1 MKLGLA
7 AWGLRE
13 TPLEQQLAMAVRLN
27 VELLELSI
35 GNHPNDFIQLDSS
48 LERRREAAAL
58 FSRYGIACECAGTG
72 NDFTGADRSM
82 ASASLERVKQTVDIA
97 AELGCRWLRIFAG
110 FSPAS
115 EVTGKR
121 WSTMIECLAAVYDHA
136 EGTGVTPVIETHGGV
151 ESISGGIRHFA
162 STSTG
167 CESWGRM
174 LKELPDSAR
183 ILFDPANLRA
193 VGDEAP
199 EEFFSRFRERISAM
213 HLKDFAAVSGSGA
226 IRPAA
231 CGEGMIDNDRLY
243 SAIRDFAGPALIE
256 YEIPEDVEDGF
267 CRSLVTVHKYL
278 R

>member
-35 GNHPNDFIQLDSS
+35 GNHPNDFIQHDSS
-48 LERRREAAAL
+48 SERRREAVSM

-72 NDFTGADRSM
+72 NDFTGADRQM
-82 ASASLERVKQTVDIA
+82 ALASLERVKQSVDIA

-110 FSPAS
+110 FCPVA
-115 EVTGKR
+115 EVTGSR

-151 ESISGGIRHFA
+151 ENIPGGIRHFS

-167 CESWGRM
+167 CESWIRM
-174 LKELPDSAR
+174 LGELPESAR

-193 VGDEAP
+193 IGDKAP

-213 HLKDFAAVSGSGA
+213 HLKDFAVVSGTDA
-226 IRPAA
+226 IVPAA

-243 SAIRDFAGPALIE
+243 SAIRNFDGPALIE

-267 CRSLVTVHKYL
+267 RRSLVAVRKYL